1 MNLLALELATEACS
15 VAVQSGD
22 TVVSRH
28 SVAPRQHAEL
38 ALPWSDELLAQ
49 ADLAKNQLDAIT
61 ISIGPGAFTGV
72 RLAIAMGQGMA
83 LALGKPLIGVS
94 TLAVLAMEATRD
106 GFTGKILAAIDARMG
121 EVYAARFE
129 WDGESLTAVS
139 DEIVIAP
146 DSLDVEGIDN
156 SWRAVGTGID
166 AADGTLRS
174 RLSCDLVSDALPH
187 ADMLLRLAQH
197 ATPSAPEQV
206 EPTYLRNNVALTL
219 AEQRAAREAKK

>member
-15 VAVQSGD
+15 IAVQAGD
-22 TVVSRH
+22 DVAARH

-38 ALPWSDELLAQ
+38 ALSWSDELLSQ
-49 ADLAKNQLDAIT
+49 AGLRKNQLDAIT
-61 ISIGPGAFTGV
+61 ISVGPGAFTGV

-106 GFTGKILAAIDARMG
+106 GFNGNILAVIDARMG
-121 EVYAARFE
+121 EVYAARFA
-129 WDGESLTAVS
+129 WDGTTLRPLS
-139 DEIVIAP
+139 DEQVIAP
-146 DSLDVEGIDN
+146 DLLDLDRIDA

-166 AADGTLRS
+166 AANGVLRD
-174 RLSCDLVSDALPH
+174 RLNCELLADALPH
-187 ADMLLRLAQH
+187 ADMLLRLAHH
-197 ATPSAPEQV
+197 ATPQPPENV